1 VFGKSYTETV
11 RRLAVPVFV
20 LLAAPA
26 AAQIGGGY
34 GYGRYAQYGDPVE
47 VELEDVARGMAY
59 NHKAVRTQGDL
70 DMLDAQGRYYRLRD
84 GIAEV
89 LIIPVYD
96 AAQDVRMLMGRH
108 VEVTGV
114 VRELKYD
121 QGTCQIGPESLCE
134 DPDLPPTPNLKDMPG
149 APQVSITIWAA
160 SDLTEYQK
168 KREAQ
173 APTVS
178 LEALVSK
185 PGERDGSIVRVVG
198 QFRGKNL
205 YGDLPSRSQNVS
217 SDWVIKDDVY
227 AVWVTGKRPRGTG
240 WALDTGLKRD
250 TGKWIEVVG
259 RPVTRNGV
267 TYVRALRV
275 GLTNPPSAIA
285 QAAPPPPPP
294 ERPKVPP
301 VVVFALPLDGE
312 AEVPSDGRFVVQF
325 SKDMDEDSF
334 KGHVLLRYSGPRRPG
349 DRDFDA
355 VKLTYDEGRR
365 ALTVDPGDVLR
376 PGRQLE
382 LLLLPGIVDVDGLAL
397 IPRNGGTTAT
407 AVDVLRYRVAL

>member
-1 VFGKSYTETV
+1 V
-11 RRLAVPVFV
+11 RRLAVPLLV
-20 LLAAPA
+20 LLAAPVAPA

-34 GYGRYAQYGDPVE
+34 GGRYEMYGDPVE
-47 VELEDVARGMAY
+47 VELEDIARGMGY
-59 NHKAVRTQGDL
+59 DHKAVRTQGDL
-70 DMLDAQGRYYRLRD
+70 DMLDTAGRYYRLRD

-96 AAQDVRMLMGRH
+96 VSQDVRMLMGRH
-108 VEVTGV
+108 IEVTGV

-121 QGTCQIGPESLCE
+121 QGTCAQGMPESMCE
-134 DPDLPPTPNLKDMPG
+134 DPELPPTPNLKDLQTASQM
-149 APQVSITIWAA
+149 QSSITIWAA
-160 SDLTEYQK
+160 SDLTEIVK
-168 KREAQ
+168 KREMQ
-173 APTVS
+173 APTLS
-178 LEALVSK
+178 LESLVSK
-185 PGERDGSIVRVVG
+185 PGERDGQTVRVVG

-205 YGDLPSRSQNVS
+205 YGDLPIRSQNLS
-217 SDWVIKDDVY
+217 ADWVIKDDVY
-227 AVWVTGKRPRGTG
+227 AVWVTGKRPKGSG
-240 WALDTGLKRD
+240 WALDSGLKRD

-259 RPVTRNGV
+259 RPITRNGV
-267 TYVRALRV
+267 TYIRAIRV
-275 GLTNPPSAIA
+275 SLTNAPSALA

-355 VKLTYDEGRR
+355 VKLSYDQGRR

-397 IPRNGGTTAT
+397 IPRNGGATAT
-407 AVDVLRYRVAL
+407 AVDVLRFRVAL